1 MKTALALL
9 LVTATIVAA
18 TWFVTRELRNQVSE
32 QERRLKQQ
40 EALAAQLQKRPYFAS
55 HTIDMHLQNVHVGQ
69 MPIWIAD
76 SPISFA
82 WLYFETLGDTE
93 INKSVILTSLPQARA
108 PIQLGPPFQ
117 VGSATDPAC
126 AWNFFLDGNKIMLDL
141 RDNHCNVPV
150 PAHVVFEG
158 AMQLIEPTTGSR

>member
-1 MKTALALL
+1 MKTAAALL
-9 LVTATIVAA
+9 LVTAIIVAA
-18 TWFVTRELRNQVSE
+18 TWFITRELRNQVTE

-40 EALAAQLQKRPYFAS
+40 EALAAQLQKRPYFTS
-55 HTIDMHLQNVHVGQ
+55 HTIDMHLQNVRVGQ

-76 SPISFA
+76 SRISFA

-117 VGSATDPAC
+117 IGSATDP
-126 AWNFFLDGNKIMLDL
+126 
-141 RDNHCNVPV
+141 
-150 PAHVVFEG
+150 PARGSFSWT
-158 AMQLIEPTTGSR
+158 AIKSCLILAIITVTFPSLHMSYSRGRCS